1 MWDRAYAW
9 EVSCWKL
16 YEAIHLTLNYILI
29 DFNAK
34 GGWVVTLTVC
44 LHHIST
50 ECKSPFIPMYSVNMG
65 FHLSALLRRAGIVR
79 LKSKLTSA
87 VLPASSYN
95 GWVRPNILYIL
106 LIILKFTYNRCNK
119 VKIYKG
125 VFIDYIFIIN
135 LVKVLATVQEPLFK
149 ISVYGKPTC
158 FALLDEER

>member
-1 MWDRAYAW
+1 M
-9 EVSCWKL
+9 
-16 YEAIHLTLNYILI
+16 
-29 DFNAK
+29 
-34 GGWVVTLTVC
+34 VTLTVC